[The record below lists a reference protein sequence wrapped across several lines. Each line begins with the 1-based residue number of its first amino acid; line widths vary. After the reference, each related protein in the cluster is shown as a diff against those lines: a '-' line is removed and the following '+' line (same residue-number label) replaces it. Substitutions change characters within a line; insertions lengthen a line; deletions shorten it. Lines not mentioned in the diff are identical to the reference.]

1 MAILIVVL
9 VLLVFC
15 IARPLASY
23 LYDAKNFWKYPNL
36 NFLSGFTSLSYVWEH
51 RRSFRTRRLYDL
63 HQKHPII
70 RLGPNALSFADV
82 RAIKDIYG
90 HGTPCLKDDVYALTA
105 GSHSHLL
112 NVVDREDHARKR
124 RMLSNAFATRNLE
137 QWEFKITDKVE
148 RLLKQLDQRCT
159 SPLSPDMLVN
169 PDDLTVK
176 FRFWSNLFTVDAIA
190 DIALSKRLGLLDLGS
205 DDVAVDGFN
214 GYSQSIKYLES
225 LHRGNRVSSRIIGA
239 KEWFQFLRVLSTTLS
254 PYLRSQWEHG
264 RKFGRIVSALAGQ
277 RLQLQEKGNTP
288 SDFLACLIEDKK
300 GNARSLDRGEIDAE
314 ASIFLDA
321 GSDTTAIALTDA
333 MYYLIKSPQS
343 LKKLR
348 EEVAGALF
356 EKDVAPYSK
365 VKNLPYLKACLDES
379 LRLGLERKTPPEGM
393 QILGESIPGN
403 VTVSVPTY
411 VAHRDPDIF
420 PAPEV
425 FRPERRLE
433 DEEKVKQMRAVFIPF
448 STGARACIGRNITF
462 IEQQIL
468 VATLVPRY
476 DFALPSEDWKLDWE
490 EAFNLWPA
498 QMPLKI
504 WRRDEKVALKIAL

>member
-1 MAILIVVL
+1 MVMTILVVVIVL
-9 VLLVFC
+9 FVFC
-15 IARPLASY
+15 IVRPLATY
-23 LYDAKNFWKYPNL
+23 LYDAKDFRKYHSL
-36 NFLSGFTSLSYVWEH
+36 NFLSGLTSLSYVWEH

-63 HQKHPII
+63 HQKHAII
-70 RLGPNALSFADV
+70 RLGPNTLSFADV
-82 RAIKDIYG
+82 GAIKDIYG
-90 HGTPCLKDDVYALTA
+90 HGTPCLKGDLYALTA
-105 GSHSHLL
+105 GNHSHML

-148 RLLKQLDQRCT
+148 RLLKQFDQRCT
-159 SPLSPDMLVN
+159 SPLSPGMLVN
-169 PDDLTVK
+169 PDDLTVN

-190 DIALSKRLGLLDLGS
+190 DIALSKKLGLLDLGS

-214 GYSQSIKYLES
+214 GSSQPIRYLES

-239 KEWFQFLRVLSTTLS
+239 TEWFHFLRVLSTTLS

-264 RKFGRIVSALAGQ
+264 QKFGRIVTTLAGQ
-277 RLQLQEKGNTP
+277 RLQLQEKGNT
-288 SDFLACLIEDKK
+288 STDFLACLIEDKK

-314 ASIFLDA
+314 TSIFLDA
-321 GSDTTAIALTDA
+321 GSDTTAIALTNV
-333 MYYLIKSPQS
+333 MYYLLKSPRS

-348 EEVAGALF
+348 EELAWMSHCDCPPPV
-356 EKDVAPYSK
+356 S
-365 VKNLPYLKACLDES
+365 
-379 LRLGLERKTPPEGM
+379 RGLERKTPPEGM

-425 FRPERRLE
+425 FRPERWLE
-433 DEEKVKQMRAVFIPF
+433 DEEKTKQMRAVFIPF

-468 VATLVPRY
+468 VATLVHRY
-476 DFALPSEDWKLDWE
+476 DFALPSEDWDLDWE
-490 EAFNLWPA
+490 EAFNLWPT

-504 WRRDEKVALKIAL
+504 WRRDEKIALK

>member
-1 MAILIVVL
+1 MMMTILILVIVL
-9 VLLVFC
+9 FVFC
-15 IARPLASY
+15 IVRPLTTY
-23 LYDAKNFWKYPNL
+23 LYDAKDFRKYPNL

-63 HQKHPII
+63 HQKHAII
-70 RLGPNALSFADV
+70 RLGPNTLSFADV
-82 RAIKDIYG
+82 GAIKDIYG
-90 HGTPCLKDDVYALTA
+90 HGSPCLKDNVYALTA

-148 RLLKQLDQRCT
+148 RLLKQFDQRCT
-159 SPLSPDMLVN
+159 SPLSLDMLVN
-169 PDDLTVK
+169 PDDLTVN

-190 DIALSKRLGLLDLGS
+190 DIALSKKLGLLDLGS
-205 DDVAVDGFN
+205 DEIAVDGFN
-214 GYSQSIKYLES
+214 GSSQPIKYLES

-239 KEWFQFLRVLSTTLS
+239 TEWFHFLRVFSTMLS

-264 RKFGRIVSALAGQ
+264 RKFGRIVTTLAGQ
-277 RLQLQEKGNTP
+277 RLQLQEKGNMS
-288 SDFLACLIEDKK
+288 SDFLACLIEDKE

-314 ASIFLDA
+314 TSIFLDA
-321 GSDTTAIALTDA
+321 GSDTTAMALTNV

-356 EKDVAPYSK
+356 EKDVAPYS
-365 VKNLPYLKACLDES
+365 
-379 LRLGLERKTPPEGM
+379 KTPPEGM

-425 FRPERRLE
+425 FRPERWLE

-468 VATLVPRY
+468 VATLVNRY

-504 WRRDEKVALKIAL
+504 WRRNENIDLR